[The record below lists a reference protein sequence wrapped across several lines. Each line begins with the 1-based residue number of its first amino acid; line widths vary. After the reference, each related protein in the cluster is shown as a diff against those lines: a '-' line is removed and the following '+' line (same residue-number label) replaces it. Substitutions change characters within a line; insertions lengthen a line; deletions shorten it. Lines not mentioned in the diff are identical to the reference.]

1 MTEIFNSVYG
11 FNLKLPFNDSTR
23 NISYKN
29 SEWVEIIKKPNQL
42 PTVKLTTLVL
52 YYRKNGDDFP
62 SSANNNQAIPGV
74 SDVVADGENYRFYNT
89 SGSNSG
95 DGKQLGWIWG
105 FPLFDVSGGAGS
117 WPRFES
123 CYSSLP
129 GDTSGNQIMLVDLS
143 ANKNII
149 VLDCSG

>member
-52 YYRKNGDDFP
+52 YYRNNGDNFP
-62 SSANNNQAIPGV
+62 SNNSNPGV
-74 SDVVADGENYRFYNT
+74 SDVCC
-89 SGSNSG
+89 
-95 DGKQLGWIWG
+95 GW
-105 FPLFDVSGGAGS
+105 
-117 WPRFES
+117 
-123 CYSSLP
+123 
-129 GDTSGNQIMLVDLS
+129 
-143 ANKNII
+143 
-149 VLDCSG
+149 